1 MSERL
6 FLDTAFIQALLNHRD
21 QYHTQAKE
29 MLPIVRAAN
38 EVWVTEAVLVEVG
51 NALTNS
57 NRMAA
62 AQFIHQCYQ
71 TENMRVVDITSSLF
85 AKALSFYA
93 ARSDKTWGLTD
104 CLSFVVMESENLELA
119 VTADR
124 HFIQAGF
131 RALLTE
137 VK

>member
-29 MLPIVRAAN
+29 MLPRVRAAN

-51 NALTNS
+51 NALSNS

-62 AQFIHQCYQ
+62 AQFIRQCYR

-85 AKALSFYA
+85 AKALSLYA

-124 HFIQAGF
+124 HFVQAGF

-137 VK
+137 GK